1 MSLVFLFLVTNT
13 EIETKETTWHMSSTL
28 TALMCAL
35 LYFKYLS
42 DLSET
47 TKYDFKKCLKK
58 WHFETRF
65 GWSPSQ
71 RNYTSHLSI
80 QLLQPLLTTRRPLSK
95 LNNPSY
101 QKKSCNTRSWNNVNA
116 GNNEQ
121 LAKWTKVVLEFKH
134 TLNAFVCV
142 GNLSVPAWRSDFQIT
157 LVVFSIP
164 LCGHIWLKVLHW
176 VLWNCGILVYF
187 KEVFSSMK
195 STAIEI

>member
-1 MSLVFLFLVTNT
+1 MILKNVLKSDILRQDSDEARARGTTRVTYRFSSSSHCLQLEGRSL
-13 EIETKETTWHMSSTL
+13 SSTIPHI
-28 TALMCAL
+28 
-35 LYFKYLS
+35 K
-42 DLSET
+42 
-47 TKYDFKKCLKK
+47 
-58 WHFETRF
+58 
-65 GWSPSQ
+65 
-71 RNYTSHLSI
+71 
-80 QLLQPLLTTRRPLSK
+80 
-95 LNNPSY
+95 
-101 QKKSCNTRSWNNVNA
+101 KKSCNTRSWNNVNA